1 MTIKLLVIGKT
12 VNSYFVEAEKEYLK
26 RLSKYI
32 KVDYCVIPEL
42 KKAKN
47 LSPKEIKRKEA
58 ELLFKQL
65 SPNDQVVL
73 LDEKGKQYTS
83 VEMSQ
88 FVQKKMNSGIKSL
101 CFIVGGAYGF
111 DDEIYKKH
119 PAKISLSKMTFS
131 HQMIRTFL
139 LEQIYRS
146 YSILNNEPYHN
157 E

>member
-12 VNSYFVEAEKEYLK
+12 VDTYFTEAEKEYLK
-26 RLSKYI
+26 RLSKYV
-32 KVDYCVIPEL
+32 KVDYQVIPEL

-58 ELLFKQL
+58 ELLLKNLQ
-65 SPNDQVVL
+65 PTDTVVL
-73 LDEKGKQYTS
+73 LDERGKHYTS
-83 VEMSQ
+83 IEMST
-88 FVQKKMNSGIKSL
+88 FLQKKMNSGIKTL

-111 DDEIYKKH
+111 DEEIYQKCSSKL
-119 PAKISLSKMTFS
+119 SLSKMTFS

-146 YSILNNEPYHN
+146 FTILNNEPYHN